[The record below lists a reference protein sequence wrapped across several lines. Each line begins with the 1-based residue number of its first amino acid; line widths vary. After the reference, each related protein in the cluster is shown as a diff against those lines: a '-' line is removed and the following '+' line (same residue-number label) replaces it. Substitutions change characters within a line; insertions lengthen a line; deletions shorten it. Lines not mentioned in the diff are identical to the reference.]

1 MKCEYCL
8 AKTCHCVID
17 YILVILF
24 LDGQTQGDGTSI
36 GKCPN
41 SLKCLSTGECRVCK
55 VINSV
60 HEGCSGATPYCDES
74 SNPSTCIS
82 KHIATF
88 FICFLLHLR
97 TFITHTHL
105 FFDNTGWSI
114 QLGGETKL
122 SGVSINN
129 GVPIPATIAYTLE
142 GNFFIVAGIEEPY
155 LKMIKIFVTGETSF
169 NWIEA
174 KYSTPASGSNCRSQ
188 SSFTE
193 ACYQG
198 TSNTQT
204 AYNVQ
209 LVATKESGY

>member
-1 MKCEYCL
+1 M
-8 AKTCHCVID
+8 
-17 YILVILF
+17 
-24 LDGQTQGDGTSI
+24 
-36 GKCPN
+36 
-41 SLKCLSTGECRVCK
+41 CLSTGECRVCK

-60 HEGCSGATPYCDES
+60 HEGCSGTTPYCDES

-88 FICFLLHLR
+88 FVTYYYNHFKIIL
-97 TFITHTHL
+97 THTKL
-105 FFDNTGWSI
+105 LFDNIGWSI
-114 QLGGETKL
+114 QLSGETKL

-129 GVPIPATIAYTLE
+129 GVPIPATIAYTLG

-169 NWIEA
+169 DWIEA

>member
-1 MKCEYCL
+1 MRDAQEQRL
-8 AKTCHCVID
+8 IVMSHLTLPRVSVSIQQ
-17 YILVILF
+17 LF
-24 LDGQTQGDGTSI
+24 LFGRTYY
-36 GKCPN
+36 CN
-41 SLKCLSTGECRVCK
+41 HLKT
-55 VINSV
+55 
-60 HEGCSGATPYCDES
+60 
-74 SNPSTCIS
+74 
-82 KHIATF
+82 
-88 FICFLLHLR
+88 LL
-97 TFITHTHL
+97 THTQL
-105 FFDNTGWSI
+105 FFDNIGWSI

-129 GVPIPATIAYTLE
+129 GVPIPATIAYTLG

-169 NWIEA
+169 DWIEA
-174 KYSTPASGSNCRSQ
+174 KYSTPASDSNCRSQ

-198 TSNTQT
+198 TSKSQS

>member
-1 MKCEYCL
+1 MKDAQEQRL
-8 AKTCHCVID
+8 TVMSHLTLRRVSVSIQQ
-17 YILVILF
+17 LF
-24 LDGQTQGDGTSI
+24 SFVRTHSYY
-36 GKCPN
+36 N
-41 SLKCLSTGECRVCK
+41 
-55 VINSV
+55 N
-60 HEGCSGATPYCDES
+60 
-74 SNPSTCIS
+74 
-82 KHIATF
+82 
-88 FICFLLHLR
+88 LR
-97 TFITHTHL
+97 TFIAHTQL

-129 GVPIPATIAYTLE
+129 GVPIPATIAYTLG

-169 NWIEA
+169 DWIEA
-174 KYSTPASGSNCRSQ
+174 KYSTPSSGSNCRSQ